1 MGKELFERL
10 GQRDRR
16 LARRPAQEP
25 GGQAAPRPQPRTTR
39 LLLEDLLDRYEYLE
53 MKGFVRE
60 KVMTASLESVY
71 VPLFTQ
77 ADRARPGRAG
87 AAAAASWAACW
98 CARRRASRR
107 RSPRCCPATAA
118 W

>member
-1 MGKELFERL
+1 
-10 GQRDRR
+10 
-16 LARRPAQEP
+16 
-25 GGQAAPRPQPRTTR
+25 
-39 LLLEDLLDRYEYLE
+39 

-77 ADRARPGRAG
+77 PEGAAGRARSM
-87 AAAAASWAACW
+87 AASWVACW

-107 RSPRCCPATAA
+107 R
-118 W
+118 